1 MRLPA
6 DTSGGA
12 TSVSALAPFSHDWIG
27 GDIRGL
33 SATAGTL
40 YGYVPQLSAATS
52 ALDSEVEG
60 LIGAAGWTGSAASA
74 FERQYQAD
82 AEAANGLAALIEDA
96 GEIIDA
102 LAVAL
107 SRIESDLE
115 QGAGQAKQHGAPI
128 GADGSPAQVCL
139 AATTPAEKEAS
150 AWLEWYQKYYAECLS
165 AAQKIRSEAA
175 ADLNGLPLSGIR
187 PQQGQ
192 SGGSGWETAL
202 VAIGTGIDDIVGA
215 GQGGLTG
222 IGRATTKASALL
234 RAGDP
239 DGGRIMSLLSHNDTW
254 QELGELGR
262 SDAVELGGKFLLGVG
277 GVLTGIGIYQQTHNV
292 GEAAV
297 DAAGDTAISWGATLA
312 GTEGGAEIGM
322 AAGTFVGPVGTLIG
336 GGVGAIVGAGVGF
349 LASDGFNHLVG
360 DIFSGL

>member
-33 SATAGTL
+33 SATAWTL
-40 YGYVPQLSAATS
+40 YGYVPQLNAATS
-52 ALDSEVEG
+52 VLDGEVES
-60 LIGAAGWTGSAASA
+60 LAGAVGWTGSAASA

-82 AEAANGLAALIEDA
+82 AQAANGLAALIEDA

-115 QGAGQAKQHGAPI
+115 QAANQARQHGAPI

-139 AATTPAEKEAS
+139 AATTPAGKQAG

-165 AAQKIRSEAA
+165 AAQKVRSEAA
-175 ADLNGLPLSGIR
+175 AALGGLPLSGIR
-187 PQQGQ
+187 PQK
-192 SGGSGWETAL
+192 GGSGWEPAL
-202 VAIGTGIDDIVGA
+202 VAIGTGIDDIVG
-215 GQGGLTG
+215 GVQGGVTG
-222 IGRATTKASALL
+222 IGRATTRASALL

-239 DGGRIMSLLSHNDTW
+239 AGGRIMSLLSRNSTW

-277 GVLTGIGIYQQTHNV
+277 GILTGIGVYQQTHNA

-297 DAAGDTAISWGATLA
+297 DAAGDTAISWGATLG
-312 GTEGGAEIGM
+312 GTEAGMDIGA
-322 AAGTFVGPVGTLIG
+322 AAGTFVGPAGTLIG

-349 LASDGFNHLVG
+349 VVSGEFNHLVG

>member
-40 YGYVPQLSAATS
+40 YGYVPQLNAATS
-52 ALDSEVEG
+52 VLDGEVES
-60 LIGAAGWTGSAASA
+60 LAGAVGWTGPAASA

-82 AEAANGLAALIEDA
+82 AQAANGLAALIEDA

-115 QGAGQAKQHGAPI
+115 QAAGQARQHGAPI

-139 AATTPAEKEAS
+139 AATTPAGKQAS

-165 AAQKIRSEAA
+165 AAQKVRSEAA

-187 PQQGQ
+187 PQK
-192 SGGSGWETAL
+192 GGSGWEPAL
-202 VAIGTGIDDIVGA
+202 VAIGTGIDDIVG
-215 GQGGLTG
+215 GVQGGVTG
-222 IGRATTKASALL
+222 IGRATTRASALL

-239 DGGRIMSLLSHNDTW
+239 AGGRIMSLLSHNSTW

-262 SDAVELGGKFLLGVG
+262 SDAAELGGKFLLGVG
-277 GVLTGIGIYQQTHNV
+277 GVLTGIGVYQQTHNA

-297 DAAGDTAISWGATLA
+297 DAAGDTAISWGATLG
-312 GTEGGAEIGM
+312 GTEAGMDIGA
-322 AAGTFVGPVGTLIG
+322 AAGTFVGPAGTLIG

-349 LASDGFNHLVG
+349 VVSGEFNHLVG